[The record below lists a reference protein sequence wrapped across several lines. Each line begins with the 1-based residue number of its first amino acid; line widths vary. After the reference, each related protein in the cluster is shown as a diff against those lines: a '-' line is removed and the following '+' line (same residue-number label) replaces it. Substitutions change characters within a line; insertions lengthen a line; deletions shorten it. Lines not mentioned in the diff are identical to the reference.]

1 MKELARID
9 VGSSDASADHGG
21 ARPVDARIGA
31 LRTAQ
36 AELHD
41 PAARRRAAAYRGT
54 LEQDKELLAIF
65 ERTYGPVRR
74 SRPGENAGLAARKAM
89 ARKTA
94 PAGGAARS
102 APPPEGPEYLL
113 VDGYNVIFAWDE
125 LRALAETDLET
136 ARRRLQDILCNYAGY
151 RRCAAIV
158 VFDAYKVRGGVGS
171 VEKYHN
177 IHVVF
182 TREAETADMYIEKT
196 THELGR
202 RHRVRVVSS
211 DGAEQIIILG
221 SGGLRV
227 SARAFLQE
235 VRAVEGEIRE
245 YLV

>member
-1 MKELARID
+1 MQPRRGRAGQWDEAPARAHVSSGLGRLAP
-9 VGSSDASADHGG
+9 DAGGDGEAADG
-21 ARPVDARIGA
+21 DE
-31 LRTAQ
+31 T
-36 AELHD
+36 

-74 SRPGENAGLAARKAM
+74 SRPGENADLAARKADG
-89 ARKTA
+89 AQNRPGGRGSPVRA
-94 PAGGAARS
+94 PARRPRVPACGRLQRHLCLGRAAR
-102 APPPEGPEYLL
+102 AGRDRP
-113 VDGYNVIFAWDE
+113 
-125 LRALAETDLET
+125 RT

-221 SGGLRV
+221 QRAACTLR
-227 SARAFLQE
+227 
-235 VRAVEGEIRE
+235 
-245 YLV
+245 